1 MRHLFDI
8 GAATTA
14 ALLFPIT
21 SGQQLGFRYPYET
34 MAFSDSCLR
43 TLNTNVTDCSPGL
56 FYHSPNPDLIFET
69 LVEEELAEICH
80 ETCYNSLLELR
91 SKIVAACNTEMDDV
105 AYLYKDKIYPPTYMV
120 DSLLLSFNVYCYRD
134 RVTGKLCD
142 LQLAEWRIHR
152 ESDKPLECEDCL
164 LAPLRIE
171 LEAGISYND
180 EDASEFEEI
189 TSSCNAT
196 GYDYT
201 KPAPYATT
209 LSTESWA
216 TMAKTASATPTP

>member
-1 MRHLFDI
+1 MRHLFAFEIAAAAAHFSQPHMVNSWVSDI
-8 GAATTA
+8 
-14 ALLFPIT
+14 
-21 SGQQLGFRYPYET
+21 Q
-34 MAFSDSCLR
+34 
-43 TLNTNVTDCSPGL
+43 CSPGL
-56 FYHSPNPDLIFET
+56 FYHCPNPDLISEL
-69 LVEEELAEICH
+69 LVDEELAEICH
-80 ETCYNSLLELR
+80 KNCYNSLMELR
-91 SKIVAACNTEMDDV
+91 PKIEAACNTDMDAV
-105 AYLYKDKIYPPTYMV
+105 AFLYEDKLFPPTYMV
-120 DSLLLSFNVYCYRD
+120 DLLLLSFNTYCYRD

-152 ESDKPLECEDCL
+152 GSSKALECEDCL

-180 EDASEFEEI
+180 EDVSEFEEM

-216 TMAKTASATPTP
+216 TMVKSALAIPTPWYSI